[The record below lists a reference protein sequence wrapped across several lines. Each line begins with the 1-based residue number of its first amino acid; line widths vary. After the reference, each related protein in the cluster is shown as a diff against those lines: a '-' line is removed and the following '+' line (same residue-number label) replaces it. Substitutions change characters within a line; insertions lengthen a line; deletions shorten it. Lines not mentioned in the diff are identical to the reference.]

1 MKITTSNEFDNEIK
15 DGLTLVDFSASWCGP
30 CKMLTPVL
38 EGLAEEMNG
47 KAKIVKVDIDES
59 RDLADKFQI
68 VSVPTMIMFKDGER
82 VDTMIGFS
90 PKEGIQKALEAH
102 L

>member
-1 MKITTSNEFDNEIK
+1 MRLITSNEFDNEIK
-15 DGLTLVDFSASWCGP
+15 EGVTLVDFSASWCGP

-38 EGLAEEMNG
+38 EGLSNEMEG
-47 KAKIVKVDIDES
+47 KAKIIKVDIDES

-68 VSVPTMIMFKDGER
+68 VSVPTMMIFKNGER
-82 VDTMIGFS
+82 VDTMVGFS